1 MSKIDPMILRVRDV
15 VKNYGGLCAVAGASL
30 DVPRR
35 TTIALVG
42 PNGCGKT
49 SLIKTIF
56 GLQHPD
62 EGSIY
67 FEGEAIDEL
76 SPDKVFAAG
85 IVHAFQFPRLF
96 NQMSVLDNLL
106 IAGRGNPGDSFLGGL
121 LARKKWREHE
131 EAMLGRATD
140 TLEMMGLTRL
150 TREPAGSLSGGQKKL
165 LEIARAMMAQ
175 PKLLLLDE
183 PAAGVNPVLA
193 RKIFEKIE
201 MLRHGGMSLLIIEHR
216 MELVM
221 EFANW
226 VYVMDRG
233 KIVLEGRPAEV
244 AASPL
249 FYEIYIGGE
258 PGVTDICVS

>member
-49 SLIKTIF
+49 SLLKTIF
-56 GLQHPD
+56 GLQRAD
-62 EGSIY
+62 EGNIY
-67 FEGEAIDEL
+67 FEGESIDEL
-76 SPDKVFAAG
+76 APDKVFERG

-96 NQMSVLDNLL
+96 NQLSVLDNML
-106 IAGRGNPGDSFLGGL
+106 IAARGNKGDHFAGSLFSRRKWHEQEESM
-121 LARKKWREHE
+121 LAK
-131 EAMLGRATD
+131 ATE
-140 TLEMMGLTRL
+140 TLELMDLTRL
-150 TREPAGSLSGGQKKL
+150 THEPAGSLSGGQKKL
-165 LEIARAMMAQ
+165 LEISRAIMAE

-193 RKIFEKIE
+193 KKIFEKIE
-201 MLRHGGMSLLIIEHR
+201 MFRHGGMSLLIIEHR
-216 MELVM
+216 MELIM

-258 PGVTDICVS
+258 PGGTDICVS

>member
-15 VKNYGGLCAVAGASL
+15 VKNYGGLCAVAGASI
-30 DVPRR
+30 DIPRR
-35 TTIALVG
+35 TTVALVG

-49 SLIKTIF
+49 SLLKTIF

-62 EGSIY
+62 EGNIY
-67 FEGEAIDEL
+67 FEGDSIDEL
-76 SPDKVFAAG
+76 SPDKVFDLG

-106 IAGRGNPGDSFLGGL
+106 IAARGNAGDNLASGL
-121 LARKKWREHE
+121 FRRGKWQAQEL
-131 EAMLGRATD
+131 AMLERATV

-150 TREPAGSLSGGQKKL
+150 THEPAGSLSGGQKKL

-193 RKIFEKIE
+193 KKIFEKIE

-216 MELVM
+216 MELIM

-249 FYEIYIGGE
+249 FYEIYVGGE
-258 PGVTDICVS
+258 PGGTDICVS

>member
-49 SLIKTIF
+49 SLLKTIF
-56 GLQHPD
+56 GLQRAD

-67 FEGEAIDEL
+67 FEGESIDEL
-76 SPDKVFAAG
+76 QPNEVFDRG

-96 NQMSVLDNLL
+96 NQMSVLDNML
-106 IAGRGNPGDSFLGGL
+106 IAARGNRGDRIAGSLFS
-121 LARKKWREHE
+121 RRKWREQE
-131 EAMLGRATD
+131 EAMLQKATD
-140 TLEMMGLTRL
+140 TLKLMDLTRL
-150 TREPAGSLSGGQKKL
+150 TNEPAGSLSGGQKKL
-165 LEIARAMMAQ
+165 LEISRAIMAE

-193 RKIFEKIE
+193 KKIFEKIE
-201 MLRHGGMSLLIIEHR
+201 MFRHSGMSLLIIEHR

-258 PGVTDICVS
+258 PGGTDICVS

>member
-1 MSKIDPMILRVRDV
+1 MDPMILSVRDV
-15 VKNYGGLCAVAGASL
+15 VKNYGGLCAVAGVSL

-35 TTIALVG
+35 TTVALVG

-49 SLIKTIF
+49 SLLQTIF
-56 GLQHPD
+56 GLQRPD
-62 EGSIY
+62 EGNIY
-67 FEGEAIDEL
+67 FEGESIDEL
-76 SPDKVFAAG
+76 SPSRIFERG

-96 NQMSVLDNLL
+96 SRLSVLDNML
-106 IAGRGNPGDSFLGGL
+106 IAARGNRGDGLGGAL
-121 LARKKWREHE
+121 FSRRSWREQE
-131 EAMLGRATD
+131 EAMLARASE
-140 TLEMMGLTRL
+140 TLELMDLTRL
-150 TREPAGSLSGGQKKL
+150 AGSPAGSLSGGQKKL
-165 LEIARAMMAQ
+165 LEISRAVMAE
-175 PKLLLLDE
+175 PRLLLLDE

-201 MLRHGGMSLLIIEHR
+201 MFRHSGMSLLIIEHR
-216 MELVM
+216 MELIM

-249 FYEIYIGGE
+249 FYEVYIGGE
-258 PGVTDICVS
+258 PGGADICVS

>member
-49 SLIKTIF
+49 SLLKTIF
-56 GLQHPD
+56 GLQRAD
-62 EGSIY
+62 EGNIY
-67 FEGEAIDEL
+67 FEGESIDEL
-76 SPDKVFAAG
+76 PPDQVFERG

-96 NQMSVLDNLL
+96 NQLSVLDNML
-106 IAGRGNPGDSFLGGL
+106 IAARGNKGDRFTGSLF
-121 LARKKWREHE
+121 ARRQWREQE
-131 EAMLGRATD
+131 QVMLEKAID
-140 TLEMMGLTRL
+140 TLELMDLTRL
-150 TREPAGSLSGGQKKL
+150 THSPAGSLSGGQKKL
-165 LEIARAMMAQ
+165 LEISRAIMAE

-193 RKIFEKIE
+193 KKIFEKIE
-201 MLRHGGMSLLIIEHR
+201 MFRHAGMSLLIIEHR
-216 MELVM
+216 MELIM

-258 PGVTDICVS
+258 PGGTDICVS

>member
-30 DVPRR
+30 DIPRR
-35 TTIALVG
+35 TTVALVG

-49 SLIKTIF
+49 SLLRTIF
-56 GLQHPD
+56 GLQRAD
-62 EGSIY
+62 EGNIY
-67 FEGEAIDEL
+67 FEGESIGEL
-76 SPDKVFAAG
+76 SPDKVFARG
-85 IVHAFQFPRLF
+85 IVHSFQFPHLF
-96 NQMSVLDNLL
+96 NQLSVLDNMLV
-106 IAGRGNPGDSFLGGL
+106 AARGNLGDSLGGSL
-121 LARKKWREHE
+121 LRRGKWKEQE
-131 EAMLGRATD
+131 ETMLVKATD
-140 TLEMMGLTRL
+140 TLDMMGLTRL
-150 TREPAGSLSGGQKKL
+150 THSPAGDLSGGQKKL
-165 LEIARAMMAQ
+165 LEIARAIMAE

-193 RKIFEKIE
+193 QTIFEKIE
-201 MLRHGGMSLLIIEHR
+201 MLRHGGMSLLVIEHR
-216 MELVM
+216 MELLM

-258 PGVTDICVS
+258 PGGTDICVS

>member
-35 TTIALVG
+35 TTIALIG

-49 SLIKTIF
+49 SLLKTIF
-56 GLQHPD
+56 GLQRAD
-62 EGSIY
+62 EGNIY
-67 FEGEAIDEL
+67 FEGESIDEL
-76 SPDKVFAAG
+76 APNQVFERG

-96 NQMSVLDNLL
+96 NQLSVMDNMLITARGNKGDNLVGSL
-106 IAGRGNPGDSFLGGL
+106 FKRRKWHGQEELM
-121 LARKKWREHE
+121 LAKAVE
-131 EAMLGRATD
+131 
-140 TLEMMGLTRL
+140 TLELMGLTRL
-150 TREPAGSLSGGQKKL
+150 TYSPAGSLSGGQKKL
-165 LEIARAMMAQ
+165 LEISRAIMAE

-201 MLRHGGMSLLIIEHR
+201 MFRHGGMSLLIIEHR
-216 MELVM
+216 MELIM

-258 PGVTDICVS
+258 PGGTDICIS